1 MAISPYS
8 HAWALAEMKPMGIK
22 VTDTVLRDSHQSL
35 LATRMR
41 TEDMLPIAEDLDQ
54 IGYHSLEVWGGA
66 TFDTCLRFLKE
77 DPWQRLR
84 LLKQHIKKTPLQMLL
99 RGQNAVGY
107 RHYADDVVER
117 FCYMAVENGMDIF
130 RIFDA
135 VNDVRN
141 LETAMRAVKAAG
153 GHAQGTIC
161 YTVSPVFNADT
172 AVQMGRD
179 LVQMGADS
187 ICLKDMAGLLSP
199 FAAAEIIGR
208 LRAEITLPL
217 SLHSHCTSGFADMAY
232 IKAIEAGVDIVDTA
246 ISSLSHGTSQP
257 PTESLVATLR
267 GTRYDTGLELAKLAH
282 IAEYF
287 ATVRKRYAAFES
299 ESFGVDASV
308 LIHQM
313 PGGMI
318 SNMVNQLREQNAL
331 DRLEEV
337 LQEMPRVRKDMGYPP
352 LVTPTSQIVGTQA
365 VMNVLAGE
373 PYKRVTREVR
383 QYFQGWY
390 GRSPAPVN
398 QEVQQRVIDPT
409 QPIITDRPADHLE
422 PELEKAKAEI
432 GDLAKSEEDVISYAL
447 FPQVAR
453 DFFLWREAG
462 SGPEP
467 AMVAAI
473 AAALTADN
481 EHARGQAPTPVPAR
495 SAWRSAGRLRALGSR

>member
-1 MAISPYS
+1 MGARQVRPG
-8 HAWALAEMKPMGIK
+8 MDRMGIK

-41 TEDMLPIAEDLDQ
+41 TDDMLPICEALDEV
-54 IGYHSLEVWGGA
+54 GYHSLEVWGGA

-77 DPWQRLR
+77 DPWERLR
-84 LLKQHIKKTPLQMLL
+84 ALKRHLPKTPLQMLL

-107 RHYADDVVER
+107 RHYADDVVEA
-117 FCYMAVENGMDIF
+117 FCEKAVEHGMNIF

-141 LETAMRAVKAAG
+141 LETAMRVVKRAG
-153 GHAQGTIC
+153 GHVQGTIC
-161 YTVSPVFNADT
+161 YTVSPVFNAEV
-172 AVQMGRD
+172 AVQMGRE

-187 ICLKDMAGLLSP
+187 VCLKDMAGLLDP
-199 FAAAEIIGR
+199 FTAGEIVAK
-208 LRAEITLPL
+208 LRAAIDVPL

-232 IKAIEAGVDIVDTA
+232 IKAIEHGIDIVDTA

-257 PTESLVATLR
+257 PTETLVATLR
-267 GTRYDTGLELAKLAH
+267 GTQYETGLDLAKLTK
-282 IAEYF
+282 IADYF
-287 ATVRKRYAAFES
+287 AEVRKKYEAFES
-299 ESFGVDASV
+299 ESFGVDAGV

-331 DRLEEV
+331 DRLDEV
-337 LQEMPRVRKDMGYPP
+337 LDEMPRVRKDMGYPP

-383 QYFQGWY
+383 QYFQGFY
-390 GRSPAPVN
+390 GHAPAPVN
-398 QEVQQRVIDPT
+398 AEVQQRVVDPS
-409 QPIITDRPADHLE
+409 QPVITDRPADHIE
-422 PELEKAKAEI
+422 PELQKAREEI
-432 GDLAKSEEDVISYAL
+432 GSLAKCEEDVISYAL

-453 DFFLWREAG
+453 DFFEWREAG
-462 SGPEP
+462 GQPEP
-467 AMVAAI
+467 QLVAAI
-473 AAALTADN
+473 AAALAAD
-481 EHARGQAPTPVPAR
+481 ASKLQPAPPPAPDR
-495 SAWRSAGRLRALGSR
+495 SAWKAAGRQRAARGR

>member
-1 MAISPYS
+1 
-8 HAWALAEMKPMGIK
+8 MGIK
-22 VTDTVLRDSHQSL
+22 ITDTILRDSHQSL

-41 TEDMLPIAEDLDQ
+41 TEDMLPIAGALDE
-54 IGYHSLEVWGGA
+54 IGYFSLEVWGGA

-77 DPWQRLR
+77 DPWERLR
-84 LLKQHIKKTPLQMLL
+84 ALKRVIKKTPLQMLL

-117 FCYMAVENGMDIF
+117 FCYKAVENGMDIF

-161 YTVSPVFNADT
+161 YTVSPVFNADV
-172 AVQMGRD
+172 AVEMGRQ
-179 LVQMGADS
+179 LVEMGADS
-187 ICLKDMAGLLSP
+187 VCLKDMAGLLSP
-199 FAAAEIIGR
+199 FAAFEIVSR
-208 LRAEITLPL
+208 LREAVPVHLA
-217 SLHSHCTSGFADMAY
+217 LHSHCTSGFADMAY
-232 IKAIEAGVDIVDTA
+232 IKAIEAGIDSVDTA
-246 ISSLSHGTSQP
+246 ISTLSHGTSQP
-257 PTESLVATLR
+257 PTETLVATLQ
-267 GTRYDTGLELAKLAH
+267 GTQYDTGLDLKQLTK

-287 ATVRKRYAAFES
+287 AQVRRKYAAFES
-299 ESFGVDASV
+299 QSFGVDADV

-331 DRLEEV
+331 DRLGEV
-337 LQEMPRVRKDMGYPP
+337 LDEMPRVREDMGFPP

-373 PYKRVTREVR
+373 RYKRVTREVR
-383 QYFQGWY
+383 QYFQGFY
-390 GRSPAPVN
+390 GHPPAPVN
-398 QEVQQRVIDPT
+398 HEVQQKVIDHD

-453 DFFLWREAG
+453 DFLTWRNAG
-462 SGPEP
+462 SKPEP
-467 AMVAAI
+467 ELAAAI
-473 AAALTADN
+473 ASALATEQQRQQPPA
-481 EHARGQAPTPVPAR
+481 TPPAPAR
-495 SAWRSAGRLRALGSR
+495 SPWRVAGRRRLVRTH

>member
-1 MAISPYS
+1 
-8 HAWALAEMKPMGIK
+8 MGIK
-22 VTDTVLRDSHQSL
+22 ITDTILRDSHQSL

-41 TEDMLPIAEDLDQ
+41 TEDMLPIAEALDN

-77 DPWQRLR
+77 DPWERLR
-84 LLKQHIKKTPLQMLL
+84 ALKRVITKTPLQMLL

-117 FCYMAVENGMDIF
+117 FCYKAVENGMDIF

-141 LETAMRAVKAAG
+141 LETAMRTVKAAG

-161 YTVSPVFNADT
+161 YTISPVFSADT
-172 AVQMGRD
+172 AVEMAHQLVD
-179 LVQMGADS
+179 LGADS

-199 FAAAEIIGR
+199 YAAFEIVSR
-208 LRAEITLPL
+208 LREAVTLPL

-232 IKAIEAGVDIVDTA
+232 MKAIEAGIDIVDTA
-246 ISSLSHGTSQP
+246 ISALSHGTSQP
-257 PTESLVATLR
+257 PTETLVATLA
-267 GTRYDTGLELAKLAH
+267 GTKYDTGLDLKELTK

-287 ATVRKRYAAFES
+287 SVVRKKYAAFES
-299 ESFGVDASV
+299 QSFGVDADV

-331 DRLEEV
+331 DRLAEV
-337 LQEMPRVRKDMGYPP
+337 LEEMPRVRKDMGYPP
-352 LVTPTSQIVGTQA
+352 LVTPTSQIVGTQS

-373 PYKRVTREVR
+373 RYKRVTREVR
-383 QYFQGWY
+383 QYFQGFY
-390 GRSPAPVN
+390 GHPPAPVN
-398 QEVQQRVIDPT
+398 AEVQQKVIDQD
-409 QPIITDRPADHLE
+409 QPVITDRPADHIE

-453 DFFLWREAG
+453 DFFTWREAG
-462 SGPEP
+462 SKPEP
-467 AMVAAI
+467 ELVAAVASVL
-473 AAALTADN
+473 AAEQQRNQPQAAPPALD
-481 EHARGQAPTPVPAR
+481 G
-495 SAWRSAGRLRALGSR
+495 SAWKLAGRQRLVRVR